1 MNTFIASTM
10 RRIVN
15 GTIMNNYRNGFDRRY
30 IRTLMSRFNK
40 IIMNNFI
47 GRDTDTIRNLLE
59 DRDDNVEKLA
69 LFNEKVLTDL

>member
-1 MNTFIASTM
+1 M
-10 RRIVN
+10 N
-15 GTIMNNYRNGFDRRY
+15 GTIMNNYRNGFNGKY

-59 DRDDNVEKLA
+59 DRDDNVEKSA